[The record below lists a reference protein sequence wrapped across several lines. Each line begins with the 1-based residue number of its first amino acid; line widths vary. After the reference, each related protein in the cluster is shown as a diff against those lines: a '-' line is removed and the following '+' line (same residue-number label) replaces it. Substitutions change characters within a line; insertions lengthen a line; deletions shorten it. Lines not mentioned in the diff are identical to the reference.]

1 VKRTRG
7 QLRIEPGAFEQA
19 SDAKLELVVPFTV
32 PTVTQAV
39 LERAESLTAG
49 LNARISL
56 VAVHSV
62 PYASTF
68 GCPSSTHAFLVEQL
82 VELSAGCRLPVH
94 AQVVLARSRDEGLQ
108 YVLRPGSTVLLGSRR
123 RRWRTPEERLA
134 RKLAGDGN
142 NVVLVY
148 VD

>member
-7 QLRIEPGAFEQA
+7 QLRIEPGALEQA
-19 SDAKLELVVPFTV
+19 SDAKLELVVPYTV
-32 PTVTQAV
+32 PEMTQAV

-56 VAVHSV
+56 VAVHCV
-62 PYASTF
+62 PYATTF
-68 GCPSSTHAFLVEQL
+68 GCPSSTHAFLVERM
-82 VELSAGCRLPVH
+82 VELSAGCRLPVQ

-108 YVLRPGSTVLLGSRR
+108 YVLQPGSTVLLGSRR

-142 NVVLVY
+142 KVVLIY

>member
-1 VKRTRG
+1 MRTRG
-7 QLRIEPGAFEQA
+7 ELKIEPGALGQA
-19 SDAKLELVVPFTV
+19 SESELELVVPYTAT
-32 PTVTQAV
+32 TVTRAV
-39 LERAESLTAG
+39 LARAESLTAG

-62 PYASTF
+62 PYPTTF

-82 VELSAGCRLPVH
+82 VELSAECRLPVN

-108 YVLRPGSTVLLGSRR
+108 YVLKPGSTVLMGSQR
-123 RRWRTPEERLA
+123 RRWRTAEERLA
-134 RKLAGDGN
+134 RKLAADGN
-142 NVVLVY
+142 KVVLVY